1 MISSEDRLLSFG
13 RAGVGSLDRAE
24 ADSSASFISSHADDD
39 VRELALKIPK
49 DADFDV
55 PFVLDQIAG
64 RQQARA
70 KLPSW
75 AAIDG
80 IVYPPHLALEQ
91 CSSEAAA
98 RYKAAVLAACMDSG
112 GGGNAD
118 GEPADGL
125 LVDLTGGFG
134 VDFALMGRCVRRAVY
149 VERQEQL
156 YAVATHNL
164 GLLGLHEVQTV
175 CADGTD
181 YLHTMPVLTAEAG
194 PQRPP
199 VVVFLDPARRDA
211 HGRKTY
217 AIADCTPDVL
227 ALRDE
232 LLAKSD
238 FLLLK
243 LSPMLDIS
251 EAVRELGQEFVR
263 QVHVVSMGGECKEL
277 LLVLSHRSR
286 QPAELCCAND
296 GSVFSCLLDEAGLQ
310 TVPTLASAAELAPGR
325 QVLLVPNASVMKA
338 GCFGAL
344 CRRFGLRAV
353 GSNSHLFVAAEVPAV
368 FPGRVFSI
376 EAVTSMNKKELRRA
390 LAGIRRANVAVRNF
404 PLSVAGL
411 RKRLKIADGG
421 DVYLFGTT
429 TGRQEHTLIICKKP
443 DEIL

>member
-1 MISSEDRLLSFG
+1 MISPEDRFSTFG
-13 RAGVGSLDRAE
+13 RLE

-55 PFVLDQIAG
+55 PFVLNQVAG
-64 RQQARA
+64 RQQARS

-98 RYKAAVLAACMDSG
+98 RYKAAVLAACMDSVGAPG
-112 GGGNAD
+112 GD
-118 GEPADGL
+118 GEPFDAL

-134 VDFALMGRCVRRAVY
+134 VDFTLMGRCVRRAVY
-149 VERQEQL
+149 VERQKQL
-156 YAVATHNL
+156 HAVAAHNL
-164 GLLGLHEVQTV
+164 NLLGLHEVQTV
-175 CADGTD
+175 RADGTD
-181 YLHTMPVLTAEAG
+181 YLHAMPVLTGQVG
-194 PQRPP
+194 PHRPP

-211 HGRKTY
+211 HGGKTY

-227 ALRDE
+227 ALREE

-251 EAVRELGQEFVR
+251 EAVRELGQELVR
-263 QVHVVSMGGECKEL
+263 QVHVVSVGGECKEL
-277 LLVLSHRSR
+277 LLVLSRHSG
-286 QPAELCCAND
+286 QPAVLCCVND
-296 GSVFSCLLDEAGLQ
+296 GSVFSCRLDEAGPQ
-310 TVPTLASAAELAPGR
+310 TVPTLASAAELVPGR

-353 GSNSHLFVAAEVPAV
+353 GSNSHLFVAAEAPVG
-368 FPGRVFSI
+368 FPGRAFRM
-376 EAVTSMNKKELRRA
+376 EAVTSMNKKELRRT

-429 TGRQEHTLIICKKP
+429 TGRREHTLIICKKP

>member
-1 MISSEDRLLSFG
+1 MISPEDRFSTFG
-13 RAGVGSLDRAE
+13 RLE
-24 ADSSASFISSHADDD
+24 ADSSASFISSHADED

-55 PFVLDQIAG
+55 PFVLNQVAG
-64 RQQARA
+64 RQQARS

-98 RYKAAVLAACMDSG
+98 RYKAAVLAACMDSVG
-112 GGGNAD
+112 ARSD
-118 GEPADGL
+118 AGEPADAL

-134 VDFALMGRCVRRAVY
+134 VDFTLMGRCVRRAVY

-156 YAVATHNL
+156 HAVAAHNL
-164 GLLGLHEVQTV
+164 NLLGLHEVQTV
-175 CADGTD
+175 CADGTV
-181 YLHTMPVLTAEAG
+181 YLHAMPVLTGQVG
-194 PQRPP
+194 PHRPP

-211 HGRKTY
+211 HGGKTY
-217 AIADCTPDVL
+217 AIADCTPDVV
-227 ALRDE
+227 ALREE

-251 EAVRELGQEFVR
+251 EAVRELGQELVR
-263 QVHVVSMGGECKEL
+263 QVHVVSVGGECKEL
-277 LLVLSHRSR
+277 LLVLSR
-286 QPAELCCAND
+286 QSGLPAVLCCVND
-296 GSVFSCLLDEAGLQ
+296 GSVFSCRLDEAGPQ
-310 TVPTLASAAELAPGR
+310 NVPTLASAAELTPGR

-353 GSNSHLFVAAEVPAV
+353 GSNSHLFVAAEAPVG
-368 FPGRVFSI
+368 FPGRVFRM
-376 EAVTSMNKKELRRA
+376 EAVTSLNKKELRRT

-429 TGRQEHTLIICKKP
+429 TGRCEHTLIICKKP